1 MNFNAI
7 IKRVIGLI
15 TKPKEEWQ
23 SIKNEKMSVA
33 DMFTKYAIILAAI
46 PAVAGFIGY
55 TVIGVSVGFGTFRI
69 PVGRSI
75 LWAILMYVLSLGGV
89 FLLGFIIDALAP
101 SFGST
106 KNMNL
111 SLKVAVFAYTASWV
125 AGIFHIIPGL
135 AILAM
140 LVSLYTLFLLYLGI
154 EILKEVP
161 KDKLVGYFVVAIIIT
176 TVIYILIGFIVS
188 RIAFGAAAG
197 FF

>member
-1 MNFNAI
+1 MDFNAI
-7 IKRVIGLI
+7 IKRVIGLV

-23 SIKNEKMSVA
+23 SIKSEKMSVS

-55 TVIGVSVGFGTFRI
+55 TVIGVSFGLGTIRI

-75 LWAILMYVLSLGGV
+75 LWAILTYVLSLGAV

-106 KNMNL
+106 KNMDL
-111 SLKVAVFAYTASWV
+111 SLKVAVFSYTAAWV
-125 AGIFHIIPGL
+125 AGIFHIIPAL

-140 LVSLYTLFLLYLGI
+140 IVSLYTFYLLYLGL

-161 KDKLVGYFVVAIIIT
+161 KDKLVGYFVVTLVIT
-176 TVIYILIGFIVS
+176 FVIYFLIGFIVS
-188 RIAFGAAAG
+188 RIAFGAAVA
-197 FF
+197 FI